1 MKTKTVKLNF
11 ILNFL
16 RMTIGSLFIVLTT
29 PYITRILGPESLGKV
44 EYVNSIIT
52 YFTFFSV
59 LGIPNYGL
67 REVARLRD
75 DKEKLSKLI
84 IELSIIIF
92 LITTIT
98 YSILIFFI
106 FYGKVL
112 IQLKKIAFILSA
124 NLIFIN
130 IGYEWFYKGIEDQLY
145 ITKRFLFIRAIS
157 FILLFIIIK
166 GKNDYLGYA
175 FIIVLIES
183 GSNILNFINLKKYI
197 TLKKI
202 NLKELEIIKHLK
214 PIFIIFFAT
223 IATKVYSELDS
234 VMIGNISKRAVGIYT
249 IPNKL
254 IKLILTAVT
263 ALGSILLPRISNCLE
278 KKDYSNANMYINYS
292 LNYIFFISLP
302 ISVFLFLLADNI
314 IYIFAGS
321 QFYDS
326 VIVMK
331 IFSII
336 PILIGVSYF
345 LGFQLLYPLNLEKYY
360 TYSTVLAAIINFIF
374 NYFMIPKYLEKGA
387 ALGTIMAEAIAMGM
401 LILLSRKYLKK
412 INFFSFQRVK
422 YFLASIIMGVII
434 ILIKKIHLKI
444 IDELLL
450 SVFGGGFIYFLSL
463 FLMRESYLMEA
474 CKFVKK
480 ITIKIFN

>member
-112 IQLKKIAFILSA
+112 IQLKEIAFILSA

>member
-52 YFTFFSV
+52 YFTFFSI

-112 IQLKKIAFILSA
+112 IQLKEIAFILSA

-249 IPNKL
+249 TPNKL

-278 KKDYSNANMYINYS
+278 KKDYNKANMYINYS

-314 IYIFAGS
+314 IYVFAGS

-331 IFSII
+331 ILSII
-336 PILIGVSYF
+336 PILIGVS
-345 LGFQLLYPLNLEKYY
+345 FQLLYPLNLERYY

-387 ALGTIMAEAIAMGM
+387 AIGTVMAEAIAMGM

-412 INFFSFQRVK
+412 INFFSFQRMK
-422 YFLASIIMGVII
+422 YFLASIVMGLII
-434 ILIKKIHLKI
+434 ILIKKIQLKI
-444 IDELLL
+444 MDELLL
-450 SVFGGGFIYFLSL
+450 SIFGGGFIYFLSL
-463 FLMRESYLMEA
+463 FLMKESYLIETW
-474 CKFVKK
+474 KFIKK
-480 ITIKIFN
+480 DNNKNI

>member
-480 ITIKIFN
+480 ITIK

>member
-52 YFTFFSV
+52 YFTFFSI

-112 IQLKKIAFILSA
+112 IQLKEIAFILSA

-183 GSNILNFINLKKYI
+183 GSNILNFI

-249 IPNKL
+249 TPNKL

-278 KKDYSNANMYINYS
+278 KKDYNKANMYINYS

-314 IYIFAGS
+314 IYVFAGS

-331 IFSII
+331 ILSII

-345 LGFQLLYPLNLEKYY
+345 LGFQLLYPLNLERYY

-387 ALGTIMAEAIAMGM
+387 AIGTVMAEAIAMGM

-412 INFFSFQRVK
+412 INFFSFQRMK
-422 YFLASIIMGVII
+422 YFLASIVMGLII
-434 ILIKKIHLKI
+434 ILIKKIQLKI
-444 IDELLL
+444 MDELLL
-450 SVFGGGFIYFLSL
+450 SIFGGGFIYFLSL
-463 FLMRESYLMEA
+463 FLMKESYLIETW
-474 CKFVKK
+474 KFIKK
-480 ITIKIFN
+480 DNNKNI

>member
-112 IQLKKIAFILSA
+112 IQLKEIAFILSA

-249 IPNKL
+249 TPNKL

-278 KKDYSNANMYINYS
+278 KKDYNKANMYINYS

-302 ISVFLFLLADNI
+302 ISVFLF
-314 IYIFAGS
+314 
-321 QFYDS
+321 
-326 VIVMK
+326 
-331 IFSII
+331 
-336 PILIGVSYF
+336 
-345 LGFQLLYPLNLEKYY
+345 
-360 TYSTVLAAIINFIF
+360 FI
-374 NYFMIPKYLEKGA
+374 
-387 ALGTIMAEAIAMGM
+387 
-401 LILLSRKYLKK
+401 S
-412 INFFSFQRVK
+412 
-422 YFLASIIMGVII
+422 
-434 ILIKKIHLKI
+434 
-444 IDELLL
+444 
-450 SVFGGGFIYFLSL
+450 
-463 FLMRESYLMEA
+463 
-474 CKFVKK
+474 
-480 ITIKIFN
+480 

>member
-52 YFTFFSV
+52 YFTFFSI
-59 LGIPNYGL
+59 LGVPNYGL

-112 IQLKKIAFILSA
+112 IQLKEIAFILSA

-249 IPNKL
+249 TPNKL

-278 KKDYSNANMYINYS
+278 KKDYNKANMYINYS

-314 IYIFAGS
+314 IYVFAGS

-331 IFSII
+331 ILSII

-345 LGFQLLYPLNLEKYY
+345 LGFQLLYPLNLERYY

-387 ALGTIMAEAIAMGM
+387 AIGTVMAEAIAMGM

-412 INFFSFQRVK
+412 INFFSFQRMK
-422 YFLASIIMGVII
+422 YFLASIVMGLII
-434 ILIKKIHLKI
+434 ILIKKIQLKI
-444 IDELLL
+444 MDELLL
-450 SVFGGGFIYFLSL
+450 SIFGGGFIYFLSL
-463 FLMRESYLMEA
+463 FLMKESYLIETW
-474 CKFVKK
+474 KFIKK
-480 ITIKIFN
+480 DNNKNI

>member
-106 FYGKVL
+106 FFGKVL
-112 IQLKKIAFILSA
+112 IQLKEIAFILSA

-202 NLKELEIIKHLK
+202 NLK
-214 PIFIIFFAT
+214 
-223 IATKVYSELDS
+223 
-234 VMIGNISKRAVGIYT
+234 
-249 IPNKL
+249 
-254 IKLILTAVT
+254 
-263 ALGSILLPRISNCLE
+263 
-278 KKDYSNANMYINYS
+278 
-292 LNYIFFISLP
+292 
-302 ISVFLFLLADNI
+302 
-314 IYIFAGS
+314 
-321 QFYDS
+321 
-326 VIVMK
+326 
-331 IFSII
+331 
-336 PILIGVSYF
+336 
-345 LGFQLLYPLNLEKYY
+345 NLR
-360 TYSTVLAAIINFIF
+360 L
-374 NYFMIPKYLEKGA
+374 
-387 ALGTIMAEAIAMGM
+387 
-401 LILLSRKYLKK
+401 
-412 INFFSFQRVK
+412 
-422 YFLASIIMGVII
+422 
-434 ILIKKIHLKI
+434 
-444 IDELLL
+444 
-450 SVFGGGFIYFLSL
+450 
-463 FLMRESYLMEA
+463 
-474 CKFVKK
+474 
-480 ITIKIFN
+480 